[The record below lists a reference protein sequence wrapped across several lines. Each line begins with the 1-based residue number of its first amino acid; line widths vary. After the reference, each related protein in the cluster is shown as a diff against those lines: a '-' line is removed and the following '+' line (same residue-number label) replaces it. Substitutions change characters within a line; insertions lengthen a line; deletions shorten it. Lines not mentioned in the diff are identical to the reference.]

1 MIELSPSVVAILG
14 IFAIIGFIDVV
25 GWFSLPRRTRIRV
38 DGTVNS
44 KRHLLVCGL
53 ISQAHRQGDPEF

>member
-1 MIELSPSVVAILG
+1 MIELPPAVVAILG
-14 IFAIIGFIDVV
+14 IFAIIGFINVV
-25 GWFSLPRRTRIRV
+25 GRLSSPRRTRIRV

-53 ISQAHRQGDPEF
+53 TSQAHRQGDPEF

>member
-1 MIELSPSVVAILG
+1 MIEIPPSVVVILG
-14 IFAIIGFIDVV
+14 IFAAIGFINVV
-25 GWFSLPRRTRIRV
+25 RRLLPPRRIRIRV

-53 ISQAHRQGDPEF
+53 TSQSHRQGDPEF

>member
-1 MIELSPSVVAILG
+1 MIEIPPSVVAVLG
-14 IFAIIGFIDVV
+14 IFATIGFINVV
-25 GWFSLPRRTRIRV
+25 GWLSPSRRTRIRV

-53 ISQAHRQGDPEF
+53 TSQAHRQGDQEF

>member
-1 MIELSPSVVAILG
+1 MIELPAVVVAILG
-14 IFAIIGFIDVV
+14 IFAIIGFINVV
-25 GWFSLPRRTRIRV
+25 GWFSPARRGRIRV

-53 ISQAHRQGDPEF
+53 TSQAHRQGDPEF

>member
-1 MIELSPSVVAILG
+1 MIELSPFVVAILG

-25 GWFSLPRRTRIRV
+25 GRFSSPRRTRIRV

-44 KRHLLVCGL
+44 KRHLLACGL